1 MFVTS
6 AFAQESAP
14 SADTSH
20 AATEGDTHSS
30 TGVPAEAH
38 GTFPPFDPATFPSQL
53 LWLAI
58 TFGLFYLFLKR
69 VVMPRVGGIIDV
81 RNDRITQDL
90 DQAAKLKG
98 EADAAVAA
106 YEQELAEAKTKANAI
121 GQQANDAAKAEADTA
136 RKKVEAALDAKLG
149 EAEARISSIK
159 ANAMKEV
166 GSIAED
172 TASAIVEALVGG
184 KVSKAEIAAAVKSVA
199 R

>member
-20 AATEGDTHSS
+20 AATGGDTHSA
-30 TGVPAEAH
+30 TGVPEAH
-38 GTFPPFDPATFPSQL
+38 GAFPPFDPATFPSQL

-69 VVMPRVGGIIDV
+69 VVVPRVGGIIDV
-81 RNDRITQDL
+81 RNDRISQDL
-90 DQAAKLKG
+90 DQASKLKG

-106 YEQELAEAKTKANAI
+106 YEQELAEAKKNANSI
-121 GQQANDAAKAEADTA
+121 GQQAADAAKAEAETA
-136 RKKVEAALDAKLG
+136 RKKIESALDEKLG

-184 KVSKAEIAAAVKSVA
+184 KASKAEIAAAVKSVA

>member
-20 AATEGDTHSS
+20 AATGGDTHSGTS
-30 TGVPAEAH
+30 VPAEAH
-38 GTFPPFDPATFPSQL
+38 GTFPPFNPETFPSQL

-81 RNDRITQDL
+81 RNDRISQDL

-106 YEQELAEAKTKANAI
+106 YEQELAEAKKNANSIA
-121 GQQANDAAKAEADTA
+121 QQANDAAKAEADTA
-136 RKKVEAALDAKLG
+136 RKKIEAALEEKLG
-149 EAEARISSIK
+149 EAEARIASIK

-184 KVSKAEIAAAVKSVA
+184 KASKAEIAAAVKSVA

>member
-58 TFGLFYLFLKR
+58 IFGLFYLFLKR

-184 KVSKAEIAAAVKSVA
+184 KASKAEIAAAVKSVA

>member
-14 SADTSH
+14 AVEGGHTG
-20 AATEGDTHSS
+20 TEGDTNSS

-38 GTFPPFDPATFPSQL
+38 GVFPPFDPATFPSQL

-58 TFGLFYLFLKR
+58 TFGLFYLFLKK

-90 DQAAKLKG
+90 DHAARLKG

-121 GQQANDAAKAEADTA
+121 GQQANDAAKAEAEAA
-136 RKKVEAALDAKLG
+136 RKKVEAALDQKLG
-149 EAEARISSIK
+149 EAEARISTIK

-166 GSIAED
+166 GTIAED

-184 KVSKAEIAAAVKSVA
+184 KASKAEIAAAVKSVA

>member
-14 SADTSH
+14 AADTSH
-20 AATEGDTHSS
+20 AATEGDTHSGTS
-30 TGVPAEAH
+30 VPAEAH

-121 GQQANDAAKAEADTA
+121 GQQANDAAKAEAETA
-136 RKKVEAALDAKLG
+136 RKKVESALDQKLG

-184 KVSKAEIAAAVKSVA
+184 KASKAEIATAVKSVA